1 MNTDKSVTRRE
12 FLKVAGLAAGAATL
26 AACTPQVVTVT
37 QVVQQTVVANQTQI
51 VEQTSVV
58 EVTPTPIPA
67 IVTPQ
72 GRTLPADAA
81 PLDKQILY
89 GEAPGERK
97 NFDYVRD
104 IYYAYGMNTLSEPLV
119 HNNENMETVPAMA
132 ESWKAGPETRY
143 WEFVIRDGAVW
154 SDGQPVTAD
163 DVVFSWAHAANP
175 AMANS
180 LIWFYAPIKGVSAVS
195 AGGDPSLITDPK
207 TGGVRKIDDR
217 TVRFLGEGPSADG
230 DPCPYMLGLLSYQ
243 AACIIPKHMAE
254 KDELHWADN
263 LPQISAGPYLCT
275 DWQHNSS
282 MAWDINPTYN
292 GPNKAG
298 IQKLSQISAPAGF
311 DAMGNWLA
319 QKEDALTS
327 LSAAQLAVVRSNPKL
342 NPLLHF
348 FNNFETQY
356 LTLNTFVAPL
366 DNQKLRMALAK
377 SFDRTILCAQVLNGT
392 YAPGATML
400 MAGFPAYNKD
410 LELVQAFDVAA
421 AQQLLSDAGYPGG
434 KDAAGKQLEIELT
447 SQGGADDQRAP
458 FFQQQWQDN
467 LGIKV
472 TIKKVEPGVW
482 GTMRSKHQMP
492 IYFAQYEYDFIDPA
506 NLLTG
511 LFHSSASAAEANNT
525 TVDQWGSIRHG
536 WYNADYDKLC
546 DQAGVEPDVAKRMG
560 LYQQAETIQV
570 NAAGQIFYDH
580 QVIYQVWWPWL
591 VGFPVDNTGNQV
603 WRYLDIT
610 AFQIYVSK
618 DVDTL
623 KAQYKGTV

>member
-1 MNTDKSVTRRE
+1 MKTDKTVSRRE
-12 FLKVAGLAAGAATL
+12 FLKVAGIAAGAATL

-37 QVVQQTVVANQTQI
+37 QLVQQTVVSQQTQI
-51 VEQTSVV
+51 VQQTSVV
-58 EVTPTPIPA
+58 EVTPTPPPA

-81 PLDKQILY
+81 PLEKQVLY

-119 HNNENMETVPAMA
+119 HNDENMVTVPALA

-143 WEFVIRDGAVW
+143 WEFVIREGAVW
-154 SDGQPVTAD
+154 SDGTPVTTD
-163 DVVFSWAHAANP
+163 DVVFTWAHAANP

-180 LIWFYAPIKGVSAVS
+180 LIWFYAPIKGVSEVS
-195 AGGDPSLITDPK
+195 AGGDPSLITDPN

-217 TVRFLGEGPSADG
+217 TVRFYGEGSSPDG

-243 AACIIPKHMAE
+243 AACTIPKHIAE

-263 LPQISAGPYLCT
+263 LPQISCGPYLCT
-275 DWQHNSS
+275 DWQHNVS
-282 MAWDINPTYN
+282 MTWDINPTYN

-298 IQKLSQISAPAGF
+298 IQKLSQIIPTANNDPMA
-311 DAMGNWLA
+311 NWLA
-319 QKEDALTS
+319 QKEDAITS
-327 LSAAQLAVVRSNPKL
+327 LSASQLAVIRSNPKL

-400 MAGFPAYNKD
+400 MAGFPAYSKD
-410 LELVQAFDVAA
+410 LESVQAYDVAA
-421 AQQLLSDAGYPGG
+421 AKQLLSDAGYPDG
-434 KDAAGKQLEIELT
+434 KDASGKQLEIELT

-472 TIKKVEPGVW
+472 NIKKIEPGVW
-482 GTMRSKHQMP
+482 GAARSKHQMP

-511 LFHSSASAAEANNT
+511 LFHSSESAAEANGT
-525 TVDQWGSIRHG
+525 TADKWGSIRHG

-546 DQAGVEPDVAKRMG
+546 DEAGVEPDVAKRMS
-560 LYQQAETIQV
+560 LYQQAEKIQV
-570 NAAGQIFYDH
+570 NDAGQIFYDH

-591 VGFPVDNTGNQV
+591 IGFPIDNTGNQV

-618 DVDTL
+618 DVDKL
-623 KAQYKGTV
+623 KEEYKGQI